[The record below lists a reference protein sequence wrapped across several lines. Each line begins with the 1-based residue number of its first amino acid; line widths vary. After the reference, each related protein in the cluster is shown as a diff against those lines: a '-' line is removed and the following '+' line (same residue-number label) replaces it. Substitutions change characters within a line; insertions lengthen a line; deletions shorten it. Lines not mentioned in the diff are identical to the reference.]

1 MLSIAQSRL
10 ARPGRFAMLIMLTL
24 KGFGRRFLPW
34 ARFNPQGTGKQHE
47 VAMDGVR
54 VGNRLIGTE
63 APVTVGWENIP
74 RVQGGPVKQ
83 FVFTWFQ
90 PAVLFGLI
98 AFWYYAP
105 DSIAKASTAIG
116 IGIGF
121 KLLLLA
127 LEWVT
132 PRHESWRLTWKEL
145 VTDLFYVG
153 LGYTMLSLVDEYIG
167 SEAIIAAFHANFDMD
182 KFLWFIG
189 LPLLL
194 QAVLISLIFDFGQ
207 YWMHRGMHNWHP
219 LWLTHA
225 PHHYITQLNINK
237 GSVGNPVELFLIG
250 LGIGGFF
257 DFLPRAALLA
267 GTFGLA
273 IGTYQ
278 HINVRFNTPRW
289 WRFLFNTT
297 EHHSVHHSQDF
308 QASRSNYGAT
318 WIIFDRLFG
327 TCVDG
332 EAELLGME
340 GGRKMSIAETMVFPF
355 RDAWHSVKAKFGR
368 NRFDSTA
375 VPAE

>member
-1 MLSIAQSRL
+1 MA
-10 ARPGRFAMLIMLTL
+10 
-24 KGFGRRFLPW
+24 
-34 ARFNPQGTGKQHE
+34 
-47 VAMDGVR
+47 GVR
-54 VGNRLIGTE
+54 VGKRIIGGDS
-63 APVTVGWENIP
+63 PVTVGWENIP
-74 RVQGGPVKQ
+74 KVEGGPARKL
-83 FVFTWFQ
+83 FFTIFQ
-90 PAVLFGLI
+90 PAALLALI

-105 DSIAKASTAIG
+105 NSLATAKTAII

-121 KLLLLA
+121 KVLLIGMELLY
-127 LEWVT
+127 
-132 PRHESWRLTWKEL
+132 PRHKSWQLTWKEL
-145 VTDLFYVG
+145 CSDLFYIG
-153 LGYTMLSLVDEYIG
+153 LGYTLLSMVDVYIG
-167 SEAIIAAFHANFDMD
+167 SDAIIGWVQKSYDWD
-182 KFLWFIG
+182 KLNWFTT
-189 LPLLL
+189 LPLLV
-194 QAVLISLIFDFGQ
+194 QALLISLIFDFGQ

-237 GSVGNPVELFLIG
+237 GAVGNPVELFLIG

-297 EHHSVHHSQDF
+297 EHHSVHHSQDYE
-308 QASRSNYGAT
+308 ASRSNFGAT
-318 WIIFDRLFG
+318 WIIFDRIFG

-332 EAELLGME
+332 EAEHLGME
-340 GGRKMSIAETMVFPF
+340 GGRRMQIREAMVYPF
-355 RDAWHSVKAKFGR
+355 TEGYATAKDWWR
-368 NRFDSTA
+368 QRFDRPSA